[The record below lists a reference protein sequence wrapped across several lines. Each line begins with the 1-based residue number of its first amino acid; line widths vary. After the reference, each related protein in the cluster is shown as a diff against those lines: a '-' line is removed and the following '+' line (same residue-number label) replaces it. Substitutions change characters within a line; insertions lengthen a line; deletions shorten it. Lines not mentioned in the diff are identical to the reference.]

1 MDIKDIKDKL
11 DKLDEGHLSDMAVEA
26 EKDHEVQMARSDL
39 YKAANYAIS
48 IHKMLKSVN
57 EMQGIEGWV
66 AAKITK
72 AADYLGSVKH
82 YMEGDAMADA
92 DLAIIATKGSTPDM
106 KKPDMMM
113 PDFSTE
119 DQEEDVTEAMD
130 EKKFAYEQC
139 VRDAKKGKEKANASD
154 VYGPH
159 AQEYHKGYNSVKE
172 DVEESLEGILRLAG
186 QSGVMGMSQPQKMVS
201 ESIDTEA
208 ENQYNNV
215 DTSFKNWSK

>member
-1 MDIKDIKDKL
+1 MDIKDIKNKL

-119 DQEEDVTEAMD
+119 DQEEDV
-130 EKKFAYEQC
+130 
-139 VRDAKKGKEKANASD
+139 
-154 VYGPH
+154 YGPH
-159 AQEYHKGYNSVKE
+159 AQEYDKGYNSVKE

-201 ESIDTEA
+201 ESIDTPEDK
-208 ENQYNNV
+208 QYNNV